1 MRFITSKLTA
11 IAATAVSMLLGI
23 TPARATGPEPK
34 YVPADAKWVVHAD
47 VDRMAKTKTYDL
59 VMRQAEKDDPKVREK
74 LAKFGEALGT
84 RFPEDVRGVTLVG
97 RAFDEKSAV
106 LIVRAKLD
114 KDRLLG
120 MAKAVPGFTSS
131 MHGAIEVMTWKDAN
145 KPESISGAFMGDDTI
160 VLGWTPADVGRM
172 LDLAAGREQP
182 ALADGLLAGAAD
194 QTEVMAYL
202 AGNGLAE
209 LQKMHPVSPLLS
221 QVTSA
226 RVSLAEREDDLTLR
240 AVLNVTS
247 PEIANQVKGAMDGF
261 KALLGLAGLDN
272 DGDDEAKAAAE
283 IVQRAAVTAEGSA
296 VKLDLPMPVARLKEL
311 LEQEDDK
318 KKAASAPVTR
328 KSEDAEK
335 PATP

>member
-1 MRFITSKLTA
+1 MRFGMKRL
-11 IAATAVSMLLGI
+11 AAAAFAMATFVAGGR
-23 TPARATGPEPK
+23 AWATGPEPK

-47 VDRMAKTKTYDL
+47 VDRMAKTQTYDIL
-59 VMRQAEKDDPKVREK
+59 MRQAEKDDPKVREK
-74 LAKFGEALGT
+74 IAKFGEALGT
-84 RFPEDVRGVTLVG
+84 RVPEDVHGITLVG
-97 RAFDEKSAV
+97 RSFSDEKQAMLV
-106 LIVRAKLD
+106 VRAKLD

-120 MAKAVPGFTSS
+120 MAKAMPGFTSS
-131 MHGAIEVMTWKDAN
+131 MHGAIEVMTWKDPN
-145 KPESISGAFMGDDTI
+145 QPESVSGAFLADDTI

-182 ALADGLLAGAAD
+182 APADGLLAGAAD

-226 RVSLAEREDDLTLR
+226 RVSLAERGEDLTLR

-247 PEIANQVKGAMDGF
+247 PEIANQVKGAIDGF
-261 KALLGLAGLDN
+261 KALLGLAALDD

-283 IVQRAAVTAEGSA
+283 IVKRAAVTAEAST
-296 VKLDLPMPVARLKEL
+296 VKLDLPMPVARLREL
-311 LEQEDDK
+311 TEQGDDQK
-318 KKAASAPVTR
+318 
-328 KSEDAEK
+328 K
-335 PATP
+335 PASGPTTKKSDD